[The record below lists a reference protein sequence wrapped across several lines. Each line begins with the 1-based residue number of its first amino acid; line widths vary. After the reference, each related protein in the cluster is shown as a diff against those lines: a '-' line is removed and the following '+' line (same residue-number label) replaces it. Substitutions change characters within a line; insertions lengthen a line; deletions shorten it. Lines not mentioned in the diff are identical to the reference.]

1 MFDIDRID
9 TFFITQRD
17 DLINQF
23 IVLQDKFRIKTDYHE
38 QEQKKEARKALKK
51 KNKGKIDHIEEI
63 IEEVDESAERED
75 SIRQDSMEMPKL
87 SEMEEGEGDESE

>member
-51 KNKGKIDHIEEI
+51 KNKGKIDYIEEI